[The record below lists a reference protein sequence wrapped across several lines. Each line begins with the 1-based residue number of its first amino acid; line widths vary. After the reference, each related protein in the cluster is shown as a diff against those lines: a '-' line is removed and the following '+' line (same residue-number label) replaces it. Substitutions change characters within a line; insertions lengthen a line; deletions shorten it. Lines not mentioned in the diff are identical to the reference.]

1 MIKARN
7 LNNVSALASL
17 TIKVPLKSSKGVIN
31 TNEYNFVS
39 NIIYY
44 ATVDSEEIN
53 IKNYLNNIRTILH
66 SKVKLQKKKKKK
78 LQGKIKAKIKLS
90 VGKLKSLRFH

>member
-17 TIKVPLKSSKGVIN
+17 TIKVPLKSAKGVIN
-31 TNEYNFVS
+31 TNEYNSVS

-44 ATVDSEEIN
+44 ATVDSDEIN
-53 IKNYLNNIRTILH
+53 IKIYLNNIRTT
-66 SKVKLQKKKKKK
+66 
-78 LQGKIKAKIKLS
+78 
-90 VGKLKSLRFH
+90 